1 MHTGSLH
8 MWRDKRITSDDLI
21 NAVSNIAIYSAVL
34 LTDPMAKKKE
44 NVAALLSMY

>member
-1 MHTGSLH
+1 

-21 NAVSNIAIYSAVL
+21 DHVSNIAICGATL
-34 LTDPMAKKKE
+34 LTDPMAKKNE